1 MYQYKVMERTLSIIK
16 PDATERNLI
25 GRINTKF
32 EEASLKIVAQKKI
45 SLTQEQARKF
55 YAIHSDKPF
64 FQSLTEYMAS
74 GPIIVQVLAGE
85 NAINKNR
92 DIMGAT
98 NPSEAA
104 HGSIRKELAIDIE
117 KNSVHG
123 SDSKENAEKEIA
135 YFFSQLEIF

>member
-1 MYQYKVMERTLSIIK
+1 MERTLSIIK